1 MPCPCVAKITM
12 RFSSNPW
19 RNTSTVRS
27 ISPRIGSI
35 GAYSK
40 KRVSSSKSVPNG
52 LSSALATPRVI
63 ISWLN
68 SSHEIYVPTPS
79 CKGAMPPNAAFDQE
93 ALRNS
98 SLVANKSAA
107 RDRIRCSSIKT
118 ICVLAGIR
126 DNSVSVSSIR
136 SGINDSMPSKAIP
149 SLIFSSIS
157 AAAGYVSLTSIAR
170 CLTSGVSSISRHG

>member
-1 MPCPCVAKITM
+1 
-12 RFSSNPW
+12 
-19 RNTSTVRS
+19 
-27 ISPRIGSI
+27 
-35 GAYSK
+35 
-40 KRVSSSKSVPNG
+40 
-52 LSSALATPRVI
+52 
-63 ISWLN
+63 
-68 SSHEIYVPTPS
+68 
-79 CKGAMPPNAAFDQE
+79 MPPNAAFDQE

-107 RDRIRCSSIKT
+107 RERIRCSSIKT

-170 CLTSGVSSISRHG
+170 CLTSGVNSISRHG